1 MKKRIS
7 ILGSTGSI
15 GENTLRVV
23 KKDKKN
29 FDIIL
34 LSTNKNINKI
44 FKQAKEFK
52 VKNIIIRDSNS
63 FLKAKLKFKKSK
75 IKIYNNFNSLNKI
88 FRKKN
93 DFIMS
98 SITGLSGLEPT
109 LKSIKFTK
117 KILVATNHEQ
127 VQIIDKIKLQA
138 EKNGVEN
145 IENLSNLRVSKIE
158 PLIKCKEGLLVPTS
172 GIIDSISFMN
182 SLEWEIKEAEGK
194 ISYNSKISKIN
205 FDGQFFRLEIL
216 DKERNIIIIKCKTL
230 INTAGLFASEVANKI
245 QEIDK
250 KFIPVTYFAKG
261 NYFSV
266 RKDLGIRHLI
276 YPIPEGF
283 GLGIHLTLELDNTI
297 KFGPDVEWVKNTNNY
312 DVNIERKDVFREEIK
327 KYLPSLDVNL
337 LQPSY
342 SGIRPIMNKK
352 NKSMRDFIIQS
363 SNEHQI
369 PGLLNLYGI
378 ESPGLTCSLAL
389 AEHINEVFIP

>member
-117 KILVATNHEQ
+117 KILVAN
-127 VQIIDKIKLQA
+127 
-138 EKNGVEN
+138 
-145 IENLSNLRVSKIE
+145 
-158 PLIKCKEGLLVPTS
+158 
-172 GIIDSISFMN
+172 
-182 SLEWEIKEAEGK
+182 KEAIICGW
-194 ISYNSKISKIN
+194 NLISKE
-205 FDGQFFRLEIL
+205 L
-216 DKERNIIIIKCKTL
+216 
-230 INTAGLFASEVANKI
+230 
-245 QEIDK
+245 K
-250 KFIPVTYFAKG
+250 KK
-261 NYFSV
+261 
-266 RKDLGIRHLI
+266 
-276 YPIPEGF
+276 
-283 GLGIHLTLELDNTI
+283 
-297 KFGPDVEWVKNTNNY
+297 
-312 DVNIERKDVFREEIK
+312 
-327 KYLPSLDVNL
+327 
-337 LQPSY
+337 
-342 SGIRPIMNKK
+342 
-352 NKSMRDFIIQS
+352 
-363 SNEHQI
+363 
-369 PGLLNLYGI
+369 
-378 ESPGLTCSLAL
+378 
-389 AEHINEVFIP
+389 